1 MNPYSLLT
9 PLLTTVL
16 LASTG
21 LVVVDE
27 VIEHGYT
34 IPDISE
40 KYWDYETQFLDEDDL
55 DKFTGKWTGEYF
67 PDQMTIEYEDGTID
81 YCGNASLNTYV
92 SENNVRGTAIVTWNN
107 IPDEGV
113 VKAHYEMRGE
123 LDTNG
128 DTNGTFGISFELSMV
143 LNDPSAVYS
152 LLSKGYS
159 VMPNAS
165 FTGNFGNNTADILVS
180 VDENGA
186 EGCGGYMVLEKE
198 ELPSSDSII
207 QDIPGVDPYVGL
219 LTGEPF
225 ESESNPDEETIETA
239 IQVGTIGSV
248 ASARQISKLRSKPR
262 PKEEVITE
270 KNVEDLVEKEIS
282 SSDSIPDEVKD
293 EDYDLNDEDNL
304 SDDEDIYD
312 DIDEEVKPKD
322 ESWLSKAGGWLLDKT
337 EKIANWVSDKAS
349 GIGSLSASGVK
360 KAGEI
365 AEKGAE
371 IAKERK
377 KNRIK
382 DTDNLEDISTDQME
396 DNWGYWRKKGVLAS
410 VVKLIKDNSSVS
422 MGAAFG
428 TLGGI
433 MGGAAGAILSFKT
446 GGVLAPKFVLGGMSA
461 GGMIG
466 SAIGSTLS
474 SMFP

>member
-1 MNPYSLLT
+1 MNPYSVLT

-198 ELPSSDSII
+198 ELPPSDSII
-207 QDIPGVDPYVGL
+207 QNIPGVDPYVEL

-225 ESESNPDEETIETA
+225 ESESNPDEETTETV

-248 ASARQISKLRSKPR
+248 ASARQISKVRSKPR
-262 PKEEVITE
+262 PGKELVNSKEIESIVKDDAPASEEVSLS
-270 KNVEDLVEKEIS
+270 DLLPEE
-282 SSDSIPDEVKD
+282 PEAKD
-293 EDYDLNDEDNL
+293 L
-304 SDDEDIYD
+304 SDDNISEFEEESDEFLD
-312 DIDEEVKPKD
+312 DDAKPEEKT
-322 ESWLSKAGGWLLDKT
+322 WLDNVGTRFRDTVNTVRDFFVNIIPGTGSVSFGGAIEAGRNLGEAAEFRAS
-337 EKIANWVSDKAS
+337 EKYVENDSLGNFRRMEEKLKKMT
-349 GIGSLSASGVK
+349 GSNA
-360 KAGEI
+360 
-365 AEKGAE
+365 
-371 IAKERK
+371 
-377 KNRIK
+377 
-382 DTDNLEDISTDQME
+382 
-396 DNWGYWRKKGVLAS
+396 
-410 VVKLIKDNSSVS
+410 S
-422 MGAAFG
+422 MGAALG
-428 TLGGI
+428 TLGSI
-433 MGGAAGAILSFKT
+433 VGAGVGLILTAGSLAPLVIGCSFAGAI
-446 GGVLAPKFVLGGMSA
+446 M
-461 GGMIG
+461 G
-466 SAIGSTLS
+466 SAVSTIFS
-474 SMFP
+474 

>member
-1 MNPYSLLT
+1 MNGYSVLT
-9 PLLTTVL
+9 PMITAVL

-27 VIEHGYT
+27 AIEHGYT

-40 KYWDYETQFLDEDDL
+40 KYWDYETQFLDENDL

-67 PDQMTIEYEDGTID
+67 PDQMTIEYEDGTVD
-81 YCGNASLNTYV
+81 YCGNASFNTYV

-143 LNDPSAVYS
+143 LNDPSTVYS

-207 QDIPGVDPYVGL
+207 QNIPGVDPYVGL

-225 ESESNPDEETIETA
+225 ESESNPDEEAGETIT
-239 IQVGTIGSV
+239 QVGTITSV
-248 ASARQISKLRSKPR
+248 AGARQISKLRSKPR
-262 PKEEVITE
+262 PGKELVNSKEIESIVKDDVPASEEVSLS
-270 KNVEDLVEKEIS
+270 DLLPEEPEAKE
-282 SSDSIPDEVKD
+282 
-293 EDYDLNDEDNL
+293 L
-304 SDDEDIYD
+304 SDDNMPEFEEESNESID
-312 DIDEEVKPKD
+312 DDLLELEEENDEMLDDDVKPEEKTWLDNAGKWFRGTTTKVKD
-322 ESWLSKAGGWLLDKT
+322 FFVNLIPGTGSVGVGGAIEAG
-337 EKIANWVSDKAS
+337 S
-349 GIGSLSASGVK
+349 
-360 KAGEI
+360 
-365 AEKGAE
+365 
-371 IAKERK
+371 
-377 KNRIK
+377 
-382 DTDNLEDISTDQME
+382 NL
-396 DNWGYWRKKGVLAS
+396 KKGVDFRSSEDYVENDSLGNVRRFGIDNLMKMAGSKAS
-410 VVKLIKDNSSVS
+410 MS
-422 MGAAFG
+422 A
-428 TLGGI
+428 TLGGVGAVVGTAL
-433 MGGAAGAILSFKT
+433 GGPFGGIA
-446 GGVLAPKFVLGGMSA
+446 GGVIGGVV
-461 GGMIG
+461 GGFIG
-466 SAIGSTLS
+466 
-474 SMFP
+474 

>member
-1 MNPYSLLT
+1 MNPYSVLT
-9 PLLTTVL
+9 PVMTAVL

-27 VIEHGYT
+27 AIEHGYT

-40 KYWDYETQFLDEDDL
+40 KYWDYETRFLNEDDL

-81 YCGNASLNTYV
+81 YCGNASFDTYV

-107 IPDEGV
+107 IPDEGI

-128 DTNGTFGISFELSMV
+128 NTNGTFGISFELSMV
-143 LNDPSAVYS
+143 LNDPSTVYN

-207 QDIPGVDPYVGL
+207 QNIPGVDPYVEL

-225 ESESNPDEETIETA
+225 ESESNPDEEAAETIT
-239 IQVGTIGSV
+239 QVGTITGV
-248 ASARQISKLRSKPR
+248 AGARQISKLRSKPR
-262 PKEEVITE
+262 PGNELVNSKEIESIVKDDVPASEEVSLS
-270 KNVEDLVEKEIS
+270 DLLPEE
-282 SSDSIPDEVKD
+282 PEAKD
-293 EDYDLNDEDNL
+293 L
-304 SDDEDIYD
+304 SDDNISEFEEESDEFLD
-312 DIDEEVKPKD
+312 DDAKPEEKT
-322 ESWLSKAGGWLLDKT
+322 WLDNVGTRFRDTVNTVRDFFVNIIPGTGSFSFGGAI
-337 EKIANWVSDKAS
+337 E
-349 GIGSLSASGVK
+349 
-360 KAGEI
+360 
-365 AEKGAE
+365 
-371 IAKERK
+371 AKR
-377 KNRIK
+377 
-382 DTDNLEDISTDQME
+382 NLEEAADFRTSEKYVENDALGNFRRME
-396 DNWGYWRKKGVLAS
+396 EKLKKMTG
-410 VVKLIKDNSSVS
+410 SSAS
-422 MGAAFG
+422 MGAALG
-428 TLGGI
+428 TLGSI
-433 MGGAAGAILSFKT
+433 VGAGVGLILTAGSLAPLVIGCSFAGAI
-446 GGVLAPKFVLGGMSA
+446 M
-461 GGMIG
+461 G
-466 SAIGSTLS
+466 SAVSTIFS
-474 SMFP
+474 

>member
-1 MNPYSLLT
+1 MNPYSVLT

-16 LASTG
+16 LASAG
-21 LVVVDE
+21 VVIVDE
-27 VIEHGYT
+27 AIEHGYT

-67 PDQMTIEYEDGTID
+67 PDQMTIEYEDGTVD
-81 YCGNASLNTYV
+81 YCGNASFSTYV

-207 QDIPGVDPYVGL
+207 QNIPGVDPYVGL

-225 ESESNPDEETIETA
+225 ESESNPDEETTETV

-248 ASARQISKLRSKPR
+248 ASARQLSKIRSKPK
-262 PKEEVITE
+262 PKKDIV
-270 KNVEDLVEKEIS
+270 NSKEIE
-282 SSDSIPDEVKD
+282 SIVKD
-293 EDYDLNDEDNL
+293 EVPASEEVSLSDLLPEDPEAKDL
-304 SDDEDIYD
+304 SDDNIPEFEEESDEFLD
-312 DIDEEVKPKD
+312 DDAKPEEKTWLDNVGTRFRDTVNTVRDFFVNIIPGTGSFSFGGAIEAGRNLKD
-322 ESWLSKAGGWLLDKT
+322 AADFRAS
-337 EKIANWVSDKAS
+337 EKYVENDSLGNFRRFGKEKLKKMT
-349 GIGSLSASGVK
+349 GSNA
-360 KAGEI
+360 
-365 AEKGAE
+365 
-371 IAKERK
+371 
-377 KNRIK
+377 
-382 DTDNLEDISTDQME
+382 
-396 DNWGYWRKKGVLAS
+396 
-410 VVKLIKDNSSVS
+410 S
-422 MGAAFG
+422 MGAALG

-433 MGGAAGAILSFKT
+433 MGGAFGLILT
-446 GGVLAPKFVLGGMSA
+446 GGTLAPLVIGCSFA
-461 GGMIG
+461 GGIMG
-466 SAIGSTLS
+466 SAVSTIFS
-474 SMFP
+474 

>member
-1 MNPYSLLT
+1 MNGYSVLT
-9 PLLTTVL
+9 PMITAVL

-27 VIEHGYT
+27 AIEHGYT

-40 KYWDYETQFLDEDDL
+40 KYWDYETQFLDENDL

-67 PDQMTIEYEDGTID
+67 PDQMTIEYEDGTVD
-81 YCGNASLNTYV
+81 YCGNASFNTYV

-143 LNDPSAVYS
+143 LNDPSTVYS

-225 ESESNPDEETIETA
+225 ESESNPDEETTETV

-248 ASARQISKLRSKPR
+248 ASARQLSKVRSKPR
-262 PKEEVITE
+262 PEKDIVNSKEIESIVKDDVPASEEVSLS
-270 KNVEDLVEKEIS
+270 DLLPEE
-282 SSDSIPDEVKD
+282 PEAKD
-293 EDYDLNDEDNL
+293 L
-304 SDDEDIYD
+304 SDDDLLELEEENDEFID
-312 DIDEEVKPKD
+312 DDLLELEEENDEMLDDDVKPEEKTWLDNAGKWFRGTTTKVKD
-322 ESWLSKAGGWLLDKT
+322 FFVNLIPGTGSVGVGGAIEAG
-337 EKIANWVSDKAS
+337 S
-349 GIGSLSASGVK
+349 
-360 KAGEI
+360 
-365 AEKGAE
+365 
-371 IAKERK
+371 
-377 KNRIK
+377 
-382 DTDNLEDISTDQME
+382 NL
-396 DNWGYWRKKGVLAS
+396 KKGVDFRSSEDYVENDSLGNVRRFGIDNLMKMAGSKAS
-410 VVKLIKDNSSVS
+410 MS
-422 MGAAFG
+422 A
-428 TLGGI
+428 TLGGVGAVVGTAL
-433 MGGAAGAILSFKT
+433 GGPFGGIA
-446 GGVLAPKFVLGGMSA
+446 GGVIGGVV
-461 GGMIG
+461 GGFIG
-466 SAIGSTLS
+466 
-474 SMFP
+474 

>member
-1 MNPYSLLT
+1 MNLYSILT
-9 PLLTTVL
+9 PVMTAVL

-27 VIEHGYT
+27 AIEHGYT
-34 IPDISE
+34 IPEISE
-40 KYWDYETQFLDEDDL
+40 RYWDYETQFLDEDDL

-198 ELPSSDSII
+198 ELPPSDSII
-207 QDIPGVDPYVGL
+207 QNIPGVDPYVEL

-225 ESESNPDEETIETA
+225 ESESNPDEETTETV

-248 ASARQISKLRSKPR
+248 ASARQISKVRSKPR
-262 PKEEVITE
+262 PGKELVNSKEIESIVKDDAPASEEVSLS
-270 KNVEDLVEKEIS
+270 DLLPEE
-282 SSDSIPDEVKD
+282 PEAKD
-293 EDYDLNDEDNL
+293 L
-304 SDDEDIYD
+304 SDDNISEFEEESDEFLD
-312 DIDEEVKPKD
+312 DDAKPEEKT
-322 ESWLSKAGGWLLDKT
+322 WLDNVGTRFRDTVNTVRDFFVNIIPGTGSVSFGGAIEAGRNLGEAAEFRAS
-337 EKIANWVSDKAS
+337 EKYVENDSLGNFRRMEEKLKKMT
-349 GIGSLSASGVK
+349 GSNA
-360 KAGEI
+360 
-365 AEKGAE
+365 
-371 IAKERK
+371 
-377 KNRIK
+377 
-382 DTDNLEDISTDQME
+382 
-396 DNWGYWRKKGVLAS
+396 
-410 VVKLIKDNSSVS
+410 S
-422 MGAAFG
+422 MGAALG
-428 TLGGI
+428 TLGSI
-433 MGGAAGAILSFKT
+433 VGAGVGLILTAGSLAPLVIGCSFAGAI
-446 GGVLAPKFVLGGMSA
+446 M
-461 GGMIG
+461 G
-466 SAIGSTLS
+466 SAVSTIFS
-474 SMFP
+474 

>member
-1 MNPYSLLT
+1 MIT
-9 PLLTTVL
+9 AVL

-27 VIEHGYT
+27 AIEHGYT
-34 IPDISE
+34 IPEISE
-40 KYWDYETQFLDEDDL
+40 RYWDYEMQFLDEKDL

-67 PDQMTIEYEDGTID
+67 PDQMTIEYEDGTVD
-81 YCGNASLNTYV
+81 YCGNASFNTYV

-143 LNDPSAVYS
+143 LNDPSTVYS

-207 QDIPGVDPYVGL
+207 QNIPGVDPYVGL

-225 ESESNPDEETIETA
+225 ESESNPDEEAGETIT
-239 IQVGTIGSV
+239 QVGTITSV
-248 ASARQISKLRSKPR
+248 AGARQISKLRSKPR
-262 PKEEVITE
+262 PGKELVNSKEIESIVKDDVPASEEVSLS
-270 KNVEDLVEKEIS
+270 DLLPEEPEAKE
-282 SSDSIPDEVKD
+282 
-293 EDYDLNDEDNL
+293 L
-304 SDDEDIYD
+304 SDDNMPEFEEESNESID
-312 DIDEEVKPKD
+312 DDLLELEEENDEMLDDDVKPEEKTWLDNAGKWFRGTTTKVKD
-322 ESWLSKAGGWLLDKT
+322 FFVNLIPGTGSVGVGGAIEAG
-337 EKIANWVSDKAS
+337 S
-349 GIGSLSASGVK
+349 
-360 KAGEI
+360 
-365 AEKGAE
+365 
-371 IAKERK
+371 
-377 KNRIK
+377 
-382 DTDNLEDISTDQME
+382 NL
-396 DNWGYWRKKGVLAS
+396 KKGVDFRSSEDYVENDSLGNVRRFGIDNLMKMAGSKAS
-410 VVKLIKDNSSVS
+410 MS
-422 MGAAFG
+422 A
-428 TLGGI
+428 TLGGVGAVVGTAL
-433 MGGAAGAILSFKT
+433 GGPFGGIA
-446 GGVLAPKFVLGGMSA
+446 GGVIGGVV
-461 GGMIG
+461 GGFIG
-466 SAIGSTLS
+466 
-474 SMFP
+474 

>member
-1 MNPYSLLT
+1 MIT
-9 PLLTTVL
+9 AVL

-27 VIEHGYT
+27 AIEHGYT

-40 KYWDYETQFLDEDDL
+40 KYWDYETQFLDENDL

-67 PDQMTIEYEDGTID
+67 PDQMTIEYEDGTVD
-81 YCGNASLNTYV
+81 YCGNASFNTYV

-143 LNDPSAVYS
+143 LNDPSTVYS

-207 QDIPGVDPYVGL
+207 QNIPGVDPYVGL

-225 ESESNPDEETIETA
+225 ESESNPDEEAGETIT
-239 IQVGTIGSV
+239 QVGTITSV
-248 ASARQISKLRSKPR
+248 AGARQISKLRSKPR
-262 PKEEVITE
+262 PGKELVNSKEIESIVKDDVPASEEVSLS
-270 KNVEDLVEKEIS
+270 DLLPEEPEAKE
-282 SSDSIPDEVKD
+282 
-293 EDYDLNDEDNL
+293 L
-304 SDDEDIYD
+304 SDDNMPEFEEESNESID
-312 DIDEEVKPKD
+312 DDLLELEEENDEMLDDDVKPEEKTWLDNAGKWFRGTTTKVKD
-322 ESWLSKAGGWLLDKT
+322 FFVNLIPGTGSVGVGGAIEAG
-337 EKIANWVSDKAS
+337 S
-349 GIGSLSASGVK
+349 
-360 KAGEI
+360 
-365 AEKGAE
+365 
-371 IAKERK
+371 
-377 KNRIK
+377 
-382 DTDNLEDISTDQME
+382 NL
-396 DNWGYWRKKGVLAS
+396 KKGVDFRSSEDYVENDSLGNVRRFGIDNLMKMAGSKAS
-410 VVKLIKDNSSVS
+410 MS
-422 MGAAFG
+422 A
-428 TLGGI
+428 TLGGVGAVVGTAL
-433 MGGAAGAILSFKT
+433 GGPFGGIA
-446 GGVLAPKFVLGGMSA
+446 GGVIGGVV
-461 GGMIG
+461 GGFIG
-466 SAIGSTLS
+466 
-474 SMFP
+474 

>member
-1 MNPYSLLT
+1 MIT
-9 PLLTTVL
+9 AVL

-27 VIEHGYT
+27 AIEHGYT
-34 IPDISE
+34 IPEISE
-40 KYWDYETQFLDEDDL
+40 RYWDYEMQFLDEKDL

-67 PDQMTIEYEDGTID
+67 PDQMTIEYEDGTVD
-81 YCGNASLNTYV
+81 YCGNASFNTYV

-143 LNDPSAVYS
+143 LNDPSTVYS

-207 QDIPGVDPYVGL
+207 QNIPGVDPYVGL

-225 ESESNPDEETIETA
+225 ESESNPDEEAGETIT
-239 IQVGTIGSV
+239 QVGTITSV
-248 ASARQISKLRSKPR
+248 AGARQISKLRSKPR
-262 PKEEVITE
+262 PGKELVNSKEIESIVKDDVPASEEVSLS
-270 KNVEDLVEKEIS
+270 DLLPEE
-282 SSDSIPDEVKD
+282 PEAKD
-293 EDYDLNDEDNL
+293 L
-304 SDDEDIYD
+304 SDDDLLELEEENDEFID
-312 DIDEEVKPKD
+312 DDLLELEEENDEMLDDDVKPEEKTWLDNAGKWFRGTTTKVKD
-322 ESWLSKAGGWLLDKT
+322 FFVNLIPGTGSVGVGGAIEAG
-337 EKIANWVSDKAS
+337 S
-349 GIGSLSASGVK
+349 
-360 KAGEI
+360 
-365 AEKGAE
+365 
-371 IAKERK
+371 
-377 KNRIK
+377 
-382 DTDNLEDISTDQME
+382 NL
-396 DNWGYWRKKGVLAS
+396 KKGVDFRSSEDYVENDSLGNVRRFGIDNLMKMAGSKAS
-410 VVKLIKDNSSVS
+410 MS
-422 MGAAFG
+422 A
-428 TLGGI
+428 TLGGVGAVVGTAL
-433 MGGAAGAILSFKT
+433 GGPFGGIA
-446 GGVLAPKFVLGGMSA
+446 GGVIGGVV
-461 GGMIG
+461 GGFIG
-466 SAIGSTLS
+466 
-474 SMFP
+474 

>member
-1 MNPYSLLT
+1 MNPYSILT
-9 PLLTTVL
+9 PVMTAVL

-27 VIEHGYT
+27 AIEHGYT

-207 QDIPGVDPYVGL
+207 QNIPGVDPYVEL

-225 ESESNPDEETIETA
+225 ESESNPDEEAAETIT
-239 IQVGTIGSV
+239 QVGTITSV
-248 ASARQISKLRSKPR
+248 AGARQISKLRSKPR
-262 PKEEVITE
+262 PGNELVNSKEIESIVKDDVPASEEVSLS
-270 KNVEDLVEKEIS
+270 DLLPEE
-282 SSDSIPDEVKD
+282 PEAKD
-293 EDYDLNDEDNL
+293 L
-304 SDDEDIYD
+304 SDDDLLELEEENDELFD
-312 DIDEEVKPKD
+312 DDAKPEEKTWFDNVGTRFRDTVNTVKDFFVNLIPSIGTFGFGGVM
-322 ESWLSKAGGWLLDKT
+322 EAG
-337 EKIANWVSDKAS
+337 
-349 GIGSLSASGVK
+349 
-360 KAGEI
+360 
-365 AEKGAE
+365 
-371 IAKERK
+371 R
-377 KNRIK
+377 
-382 DTDNLEDISTDQME
+382 NLEDAADIGKMRSKYFDKENKSDDSDLKT
-396 DNWGYWRKKGVLAS
+396 KKINYSSLHNFKQVGEKELQKKAS
-410 VVKLIKDNSSVS
+410 SKTPMVALI
-422 MGAAFG
+422 
-428 TLGGI
+428 GGI
-433 MGGAAGAILSFKT
+433 CGVVGTAVVGPYVGLACGVVGGFAGYFL
-446 GGVLAPKFVLGGMSA
+446 
-461 GGMIG
+461 
-466 SAIGSTLS
+466 
-474 SMFP
+474 

>member
-1 MNPYSLLT
+1 MNPYSFLT
-9 PLLTTVL
+9 PVMTAVL

-198 ELPSSDSII
+198 ELPPSDSII
-207 QDIPGVDPYVGL
+207 QNIPGVDPYVEL

-225 ESESNPDEETIETA
+225 ESESNPDEETTETV

-248 ASARQISKLRSKPR
+248 ASARQISKVRSKPR
-262 PKEEVITE
+262 PGKELVNSKEIESIVKDDAPASEEVSLS
-270 KNVEDLVEKEIS
+270 DLLPEE
-282 SSDSIPDEVKD
+282 PEAKD
-293 EDYDLNDEDNL
+293 L
-304 SDDEDIYD
+304 SDDNISEFEEESDEFLD
-312 DIDEEVKPKD
+312 DDAKPEEKT
-322 ESWLSKAGGWLLDKT
+322 WLDNVGTRFRDTVNTVRDFFVNIIPGTGSVSFGGAIEAGRNLGEAAEFRAS
-337 EKIANWVSDKAS
+337 EKYVENDSLGNFRRMEEKLKKMT
-349 GIGSLSASGVK
+349 GSNA
-360 KAGEI
+360 
-365 AEKGAE
+365 
-371 IAKERK
+371 
-377 KNRIK
+377 
-382 DTDNLEDISTDQME
+382 
-396 DNWGYWRKKGVLAS
+396 
-410 VVKLIKDNSSVS
+410 S
-422 MGAAFG
+422 MGAALG
-428 TLGGI
+428 TLGSI
-433 MGGAAGAILSFKT
+433 VGAGVGLILTAGSLAPLVIGCSFAGAI
-446 GGVLAPKFVLGGMSA
+446 M
-461 GGMIG
+461 G
-466 SAIGSTLS
+466 SAVSTIFS
-474 SMFP
+474 

>member
-1 MNPYSLLT
+1 MNPYSVLT

-16 LASTG
+16 LASAG
-21 LVVVDE
+21 VVIVDE
-27 VIEHGYT
+27 AIEHGYT

-67 PDQMTIEYEDGTID
+67 PDQMTIEYEDGTVD
-81 YCGNASLNTYV
+81 YCGNASFNTYV

-143 LNDPSAVYS
+143 LNDPSTVYS

-207 QDIPGVDPYVGL
+207 QNIPGVDPYVGL

-225 ESESNPDEETIETA
+225 ESESNPDEETTETV

-248 ASARQISKLRSKPR
+248 ASARQLCKVRSKPR
-262 PKEEVITE
+262 PEKDIVNSKEIESIIKDDVPASEEVSLSDLLP
-270 KNVEDLVEKEIS
+270 EDPEA
-282 SSDSIPDEVKD
+282 KD
-293 EDYDLNDEDNL
+293 L
-304 SDDEDIYD
+304 SDDNIPELEEESDESID
-312 DIDEEVKPKD
+312 DDLLELEEENNELLDDDVKPEEKT
-322 ESWLSKAGGWLLDKT
+322 WLDKT
-337 EKIANWVSDKAS
+337 GEWVRGTTKKVKDFFVNIIPGTGSVSSGGAIEAGRNLKDAADFRASEKYVENDSLENFRRMEEKLKKMT
-349 GIGSLSASGVK
+349 GSNA
-360 KAGEI
+360 
-365 AEKGAE
+365 
-371 IAKERK
+371 
-377 KNRIK
+377 
-382 DTDNLEDISTDQME
+382 
-396 DNWGYWRKKGVLAS
+396 
-410 VVKLIKDNSSVS
+410 S
-422 MGAAFG
+422 MGAALG
-428 TLGGI
+428 TLGSI
-433 MGGAAGAILSFKT
+433 VGAGVGLILTAGNLAPLVIGCSFAGAI
-446 GGVLAPKFVLGGMSA
+446 M
-461 GGMIG
+461 G
-466 SAIGSTLS
+466 SAVSTIFS
-474 SMFP
+474 

>member
-1 MNPYSLLT
+1 MNPYSILT
-9 PLLTTVL
+9 PVMTAVL

-27 VIEHGYT
+27 AIEHGYT

-40 KYWDYETQFLDEDDL
+40 RYWDYETQFLDEDDL

-67 PDQMTIEYEDGTID
+67 PDQMTIEYEDGTVD
-81 YCGNASLNTYV
+81 YCGNASFNTYV

-143 LNDPSAVYS
+143 LNDPSTVYS

-207 QDIPGVDPYVGL
+207 QNIPGVDPYVGL

-225 ESESNPDEETIETA
+225 ESESNPDEETTETV

-248 ASARQISKLRSKPR
+248 ASARQLSKIRSKPK
-262 PKEEVITE
+262 PKKDIVNSKEIESIVKDEVPASEEVSLSDLLP
-270 KNVEDLVEKEIS
+270 ED
-282 SSDSIPDEVKD
+282 PEVKD
-293 EDYDLNDEDNL
+293 L
-304 SDDEDIYD
+304 SDDNIPEFEEESDEFLD
-312 DIDEEVKPKD
+312 DDAKPEEKT
-322 ESWLSKAGGWLLDKT
+322 WLDKT
-337 EKIANWVSDKAS
+337 GEWVRGTTKKVKDFFVNIIPGTGSFSFGGAIEAGRNLGEAAEFRASEKYVEDDSLENFRRMEEKLKKMT
-349 GIGSLSASGVK
+349 GSNA
-360 KAGEI
+360 
-365 AEKGAE
+365 
-371 IAKERK
+371 
-377 KNRIK
+377 
-382 DTDNLEDISTDQME
+382 
-396 DNWGYWRKKGVLAS
+396 
-410 VVKLIKDNSSVS
+410 S
-422 MGAAFG
+422 MGAALG
-428 TLGGI
+428 TLGSI
-433 MGGAAGAILSFKT
+433 VGAGVGLILTAGNLAPLVIGCSFAGAI
-446 GGVLAPKFVLGGMSA
+446 M
-461 GGMIG
+461 G
-466 SAIGSTLS
+466 SAVSTIFS
-474 SMFP
+474 

>member
-1 MNPYSLLT
+1 MNGYSVLT
-9 PLLTTVL
+9 PMITAVL

-27 VIEHGYT
+27 AIEHGYT
-34 IPDISE
+34 IPEISE
-40 KYWDYETQFLDEDDL
+40 RYWDYEMQFLDEKDL

-67 PDQMTIEYEDGTID
+67 PDQMTIEYEDGTVD
-81 YCGNASLNTYV
+81 YCGNASFNTYV

-143 LNDPSAVYS
+143 LNDPSTVYS

-207 QDIPGVDPYVGL
+207 QNIPGVDPYVGL

-225 ESESNPDEETIETA
+225 ESESNPDEEAGETIT
-239 IQVGTIGSV
+239 QVGTITSV
-248 ASARQISKLRSKPR
+248 AGARQISKLRSKPR
-262 PKEEVITE
+262 PGKELVNSKEIESIVKDDVPASEEVSLS
-270 KNVEDLVEKEIS
+270 DLLPEEPEAKE
-282 SSDSIPDEVKD
+282 
-293 EDYDLNDEDNL
+293 L
-304 SDDEDIYD
+304 SDDNMPEFEEESNESID
-312 DIDEEVKPKD
+312 DDLLELEEENDEMLDDDVKPEEKTWLDNAGKWFRGTTTKVKD
-322 ESWLSKAGGWLLDKT
+322 FFVNLIPGTGSVGVGGAIEAG
-337 EKIANWVSDKAS
+337 S
-349 GIGSLSASGVK
+349 
-360 KAGEI
+360 
-365 AEKGAE
+365 
-371 IAKERK
+371 
-377 KNRIK
+377 
-382 DTDNLEDISTDQME
+382 NL
-396 DNWGYWRKKGVLAS
+396 KKGVDFRSSEDYVENDSLGNVRRFGIDNLMKMAGSKAS
-410 VVKLIKDNSSVS
+410 MS
-422 MGAAFG
+422 A
-428 TLGGI
+428 TLGGVGAVVGTAL
-433 MGGAAGAILSFKT
+433 GGPFGGIA
-446 GGVLAPKFVLGGMSA
+446 GGVIGGVV
-461 GGMIG
+461 GGFIG
-466 SAIGSTLS
+466 
-474 SMFP
+474 

>member
-1 MNPYSLLT
+1 MNPYSVLT

-16 LASTG
+16 LASAG
-21 LVVVDE
+21 VVIVDE
-27 VIEHGYT
+27 AIEHGYT

-67 PDQMTIEYEDGTID
+67 PDQMTIEYEDGTVD
-81 YCGNASLNTYV
+81 YCGNASFNTYV

-225 ESESNPDEETIETA
+225 ESESNPDEETTETV

-248 ASARQISKLRSKPR
+248 ASARQLSKVRSKPR
-262 PKEEVITE
+262 PEKDIVNSKEIESIVKDDVPASEEVSLS
-270 KNVEDLVEKEIS
+270 DLLPEE
-282 SSDSIPDEVKD
+282 PEAKD
-293 EDYDLNDEDNL
+293 L
-304 SDDEDIYD
+304 SDDDLLELEEENDELLD
-312 DIDEEVKPKD
+312 DDVKPEEKT
-322 ESWLSKAGGWLLDKT
+322 WLDKT
-337 EKIANWVSDKAS
+337 GEWVRGTTKKVKDFFVNIIPGTGSVSSGGAIEAGRNLKDAADFRASEKYVENDSLGNFRRMEEKLKKMT
-349 GIGSLSASGVK
+349 GSNA
-360 KAGEI
+360 
-365 AEKGAE
+365 
-371 IAKERK
+371 
-377 KNRIK
+377 
-382 DTDNLEDISTDQME
+382 
-396 DNWGYWRKKGVLAS
+396 
-410 VVKLIKDNSSVS
+410 S
-422 MGAAFG
+422 MGAALG

-433 MGGAAGAILSFKT
+433 MGGAFGLILT
-446 GGVLAPKFVLGGMSA
+446 GGTLAPLVIGCSFA
-461 GGMIG
+461 GGIMG
-466 SAIGSTLS
+466 SAVSTIFS
-474 SMFP
+474 

>member
-1 MNPYSLLT
+1 MNGYSVLT
-9 PLLTTVL
+9 PMITAVL

-27 VIEHGYT
+27 AIEHGYT
-34 IPDISE
+34 IPEISE
-40 KYWDYETQFLDEDDL
+40 RYWDYEMQFLDEKDL

-67 PDQMTIEYEDGTID
+67 PDQMTIEYEDGTVD
-81 YCGNASLNTYV
+81 YCGNASFNTYV

-143 LNDPSAVYS
+143 LNDPSTVYS

-207 QDIPGVDPYVGL
+207 QNIPGVDPYVEL

-225 ESESNPDEETIETA
+225 ESESNPDEEAGETIT
-239 IQVGTIGSV
+239 QVGTITSV
-248 ASARQISKLRSKPR
+248 AGARQISKLRSKPR
-262 PKEEVITE
+262 PGKELVNSKEIESIVKDDVPASEEVSLS
-270 KNVEDLVEKEIS
+270 DLLPEEPEAKE
-282 SSDSIPDEVKD
+282 
-293 EDYDLNDEDNL
+293 L
-304 SDDEDIYD
+304 SDDNMPEFEEESNESID
-312 DIDEEVKPKD
+312 DDLLELEEENDEMLDDDVKPEEKTWLDNAGKWFRGTTTKVKD
-322 ESWLSKAGGWLLDKT
+322 FFVNLIPGTGSVGVGGAIEAG
-337 EKIANWVSDKAS
+337 S
-349 GIGSLSASGVK
+349 
-360 KAGEI
+360 
-365 AEKGAE
+365 
-371 IAKERK
+371 
-377 KNRIK
+377 
-382 DTDNLEDISTDQME
+382 NL
-396 DNWGYWRKKGVLAS
+396 KKGVDFRSSEDYVENDSLGNVRRFGIDNLMKMAGSKAS
-410 VVKLIKDNSSVS
+410 MS
-422 MGAAFG
+422 A
-428 TLGGI
+428 TLGGVGAVVGTAL
-433 MGGAAGAILSFKT
+433 GGPFGGIA
-446 GGVLAPKFVLGGMSA
+446 GGVIGGVV
-461 GGMIG
+461 GGFIG
-466 SAIGSTLS
+466 
-474 SMFP
+474 